1 MIKLPGPKRTAKPD
15 PRSVLA
21 RKAFNLQR
29 HGFRLRG
36 ALLRM
41 QRLGHSQFVEEV
53 RLRIKVLPGF

>member
-1 MIKLPGPKRTAKPD
+1 LSGSKRTAKPN

-36 ALLRM
+36 SLLRM
-41 QRLGHSQFVEEV
+41 QRLGHSQFVEEMQ
-53 RLRIKVLPGF
+53 LRIKGLPGF